1 MIFYGHITL
10 KIPLLV
16 RSPKLGNVEPSQ
28 YLNRSPPGNTGCCRH
43 FLKFLLYYFTH
54 NCPPPTSTLATP
66 DNQHLLRS
74 RFARL
79 TPRAQFPI
87 TKLSEPAP
95 PPLLYHRHRQV
106 GNSTAFINT
115 RPMLLGYSY
124 IIVLL
129 VTAAQHRK
137 VGLRE

>member
-1 MIFYGHITL
+1 MIVYGHIML

-16 RSPKLGNVEPSQ
+16 RSPKLSNVEP
-28 YLNRSPPGNTGCCRH
+28 
-43 FLKFLLYYFTH
+43 
-54 NCPPPTSTLATP
+54 TLATP

-79 TPRAQFPI
+79 APRAQFSI
-87 TKLSEPAP
+87 TKLSAPAP
-95 PPLLYHRHRQV
+95 PFLYHRHRQV
-106 GNSTAFINT
+106 GNSMAFINT
-115 RPMLLGYSY
+115 RPMLLEYSY